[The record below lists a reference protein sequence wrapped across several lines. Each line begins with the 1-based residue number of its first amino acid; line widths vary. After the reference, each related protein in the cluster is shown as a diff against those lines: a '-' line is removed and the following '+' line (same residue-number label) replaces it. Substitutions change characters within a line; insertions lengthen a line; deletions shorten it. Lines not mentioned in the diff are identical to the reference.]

1 MHEIDFWFIWDI
13 FRKKWKI
20 ILFVSFLLGAAA
32 GVFSKLAITPIY
44 RSSVSLYLGRV
55 TESNPLNK
63 AQLLMNATTGNMGA
77 AIGSELSL
85 GSQLSTDYQQ
95 LIKTEAI
102 TESVAD
108 ELAKQGKWE
117 NDKKYKVKAKMVKA
131 TRIMQI
137 DIDSDNPI
145 YSLEVARIYAKVFI
159 NKIQQLLG
167 IQNTQIVEEPIAQM
181 KPVFPIIW
189 LNSLA
194 GFLFGFLLMVFFY
207 ALVNVLDRRVRSSE
221 EIETTLNLPV
231 VGTVHEDKDY
241 ALDNENPLIFTSKE
255 DSAQNRSQLAED
267 FRVFRVNLIN
277 NRPKDQTEGS
287 VIAVTSTSAKDGKTF
302 CTANLG
308 ASLAEAGYKVL
319 LVDCD
324 TGKRGLQSYFGKK
337 DEKGLMNILTDEID
351 FRQAI
356 THNLNGSNM
365 DVLFCGNRDLNSAN
379 LMVSPKFKKLME
391 ELKKEYDYVFLDVS
405 CHLGTADIVS
415 AGSSADQVLLLVR
428 SGKTEGAMIRQ
439 TAEKLK
445 RAKLEIS
452 GVILN
457 GVEEE

>member
-1 MHEIDFWFIWDI
+1 MQEIDFWFIWDI
-13 FRKKWKI
+13 FRKKWKM
-20 ILFVSFLLGAAA
+20 ILFVAFLMGAAA
-32 GVFSKLAITPIY
+32 GVLSKLCITPIY

-55 TESNPLNK
+55 QDNNPLSK
-63 AQLLMNATTGNMGA
+63 AQLLMNANSNMGA
-77 AIGSELSL
+77 AIGSELAL
-85 GSQLSTDYQQ
+85 GTQLGTDYQQ
-95 LIKTEAI
+95 LIKTDVI
-102 TESVAD
+102 SESVAD
-108 ELAKQGKWE
+108 ELAKQGKWPT
-117 NDKKYKVKAKMVKA
+117 DKKYKVRAKMVKA

-145 YSLEVARIYAKVFI
+145 FSLEVARIFAREFI

-167 IQNTQIVEEPIAQM
+167 IQNTQIIEEPVAQM

-189 LNSLA
+189 LNTLG
-194 GFLFGFLLMVFFY
+194 GFFVGFLLMIFFY
-207 ALVNVLDRRVRSSE
+207 VLVRVLDRRVRTSE
-221 EIETTLNLPV
+221 EIENTLNIPV

-241 ALDNENPLIFTSKE
+241 ALDHDNPLLFDNKE
-255 DSAQNRSQLAED
+255 DLEKNRSRLAED

-277 NRPKDQTEGS
+277 NKPKDKTDGS

-308 ASLAEAGYKVL
+308 ASLAEAGYNVL

-337 DEKGLMNILTDEID
+337 EEKGLMNILTEEAD
-351 FRQAI
+351 FKDAVK
-356 THNLNGSNM
+356 HNLNGSNM
-365 DVLFCGNRDLNSAN
+365 DVLFCGNQNLNSAN

-391 ELKKEYDYVFLDVS
+391 DVKKKYDYVFLDVS

-415 AGSSADQVLLLVR
+415 AGSSADEVLLLVR
-428 SGKTEGAMIRQ
+428 SGKTDSNVIKQ
-439 TAEKLK
+439 TAETLK
-445 RAKLEIS
+445 RANLDIS